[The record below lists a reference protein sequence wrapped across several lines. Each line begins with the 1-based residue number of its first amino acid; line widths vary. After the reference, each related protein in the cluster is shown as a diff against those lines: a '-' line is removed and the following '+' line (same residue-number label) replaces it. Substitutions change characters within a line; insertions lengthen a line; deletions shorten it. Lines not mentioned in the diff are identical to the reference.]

1 MFFNKPEFLYRIPV
15 LNRLLLN
22 LIIYITNIRVKVC
35 FSSKSSTK
43 PFIILYGI
51 GGFSFFLLFFWI
63 FFHILPTSK
72 NIINNNPV
80 LSAIEENQEASYQ
93 DFTLNKKPKLNTN
106 ILENIKPGPTTNEE
120 GATSSPFSPPED
132 LSEIP
137 SPKSPKIK
145 ENKQGNNLLKN
156 VKSASIAKEKV
167 IPIPK
172 GKNESIPHY
181 VKVIASRTNV
191 RSKPVLESDI
201 LARLERGYILER
213 LRRKGDWI
221 YIDPNVGFKG
231 WIFHNLLEDTT
242 INEYK
247 LWKNSPN
254 TTSIISLIKKS
265 LEKKE
270 REETENKKIKKL
282 LHLWKLAWETKN
294 LDNYISFYSKAFTK
308 GKHNW
313 ESYKKYKNN
322 VFNQPDKIS
331 IDIKNIKFQWNNYTV
346 MASFNQTYN
355 SKTIHSTIEK
365 MVYFQ
370 LEKDGWKIAKELVIR
385 KK

>member
-72 NIINNNPV
+72 NIIKNNPV